1 MPSFDIVSKV
11 DEQEVDNAVNQAIKE
26 MQTRY
31 DFKGTKSEI
40 KWEKKEEIIIIAD
53 DDYKLKAVIDILQTK
68 FVKRG
73 VSLKALDYGKVEDSA
88 GGLKKQV
95 LKIKQ
100 GIPQEKAKEIVKAVK
115 DAKFKAQSQ
124 IQGDLVR
131 VTSKSI
137 DELQTIIQMLKE
149 KDFEI
154 NLQVVNMR
162 S

>member
-137 DELQTIIQMLKE
+137 DELQTVIQMLKE

>member
-40 KWEKKEEIIIIAD
+40 KWEKKEEITIIAD
-53 DDYKLKAVIDILQTK
+53 DDHKLKAVIDILQTK

-100 GIPQEKAKEIVKAVK
+100 GIPQEKAKEIVKVIK
-115 DAKFKAQSQ
+115 DAKSKAQSQ

-137 DELQTIIQMLKE
+137 DELQEIIQTLKE
-149 KDFEI
+149 KDLEI
-154 NLQVVNMR
+154 NIQAVNMR
-162 S
+162 A

>member
-88 GGLKKQV
+88 GGLKRQV

-100 GIPQEKAKEIVKAVK
+100 GIPQEKAKEIVKVIK
-115 DAKFKAQSQ
+115 DAKWKAQSQ

-137 DELQTIIQMLKE
+137 DELQEIIRMLKE
-149 KDFEI
+149 KDLEI
-154 NLQVVNMR
+154 NLQAINMR

>member
-95 LKIKQ
+95 LKVKQ
-100 GIPQEKAKEIVKAVK
+100 GIPQEKAKEIVKALK